1 MEGAYNR
8 PLGMLRLTALYAL
21 LAVMIVKARPTGL
34 GVAVG
39 ALFVVAGE
47 AIRFWAAGHLLK
59 TAELVTSGPYRYTRN
74 PLYLG
79 RLLIFTGLCVM
90 AELPYHLNWAVLAV
104 GYLVF
109 FGYYLPRKERVE
121 PARLAQVH
129 GAAYEQYRRAVPAL
143 FPTLRPFPDAG
154 ASGWSSD
161 RMLRNREH
169 WMVLGLTA
177 IVLFLLWRANYFAE
191 KKRVPVETVRYAFSE
206 AWMARNSPTF
216 SDVTSP
222 TRRWPSRTGSGPGP
236 ERSRGSAASSASS
249 ELAVSKSVRMTVA
262 TAASC
267 PARDSAEMRSD
278 LSSSPTTR
286 S

>member
-1 MEGAYNR
+1 MVSAYNR
-8 PLGMLRLTALYAL
+8 PLGILRLGALYAL
-21 LAVMIVKARPTGL
+21 LAVMIWRARPTGT

-39 ALFVVAGE
+39 ALFVIAGE
-47 AIRFWAAGHLLK
+47 AVRFWAAGHLLK

-79 RLLIFTGLCVM
+79 RLLIFTGLCIM
-90 AELPYHLNWAVLAV
+90 AELPYHANWILLAS
-104 GYLVF
+104 GCAIF

-121 PARLAQVH
+121 PARLQEVH

-177 IVLFLLWRANYFAE
+177 IVLFMLWRANYFAE
-191 KKRVPVETVRYAFSE
+191 RERLEVGTVRYAFCSD

-216 SDVTSP
+216 SEVTSP
-222 TRRWPSRTGSGPGP
+222 TRRQ
-236 ERSRGSAASSASS
+236 
-249 ELAVSKSVRMTVA
+249 
-262 TAASC
+262 
-267 PARDSAEMRSD
+267 
-278 LSSSPTTR
+278 PTTGPR
-286 S
+286 